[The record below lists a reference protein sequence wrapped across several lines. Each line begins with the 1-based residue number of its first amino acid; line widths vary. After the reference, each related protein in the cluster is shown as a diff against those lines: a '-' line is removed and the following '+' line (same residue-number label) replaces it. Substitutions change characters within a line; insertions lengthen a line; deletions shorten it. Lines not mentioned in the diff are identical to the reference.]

1 MKPKILLGSALAA
14 FSLCACNAKGSLD
27 QSQVELV
34 RVEGQQFE
42 VRVARVP
49 DMKDT
54 WRLMIV
60 RATIGLRVDPDEE
73 RMRAQNVAKPF
84 MARTC
89 KGAPYSQLIDK
100 LQDDVNYYTVFT
112 CGNPG

>member
-1 MKPKILLGSALAA
+1 MKPTILLRTVLAA
-14 FSLCACNAKGSLD
+14 LILGACAAKGSLEG
-27 QSQVELV
+27 SQVEMV
-34 RVEGQQFE
+34 RVEGLQYE
-42 VRVARVP
+42 VRIART

-60 RATIGLRVDPDEE
+60 RATVSFGVDPELE

-84 MARTC
+84 MERTC

-112 CGNPG
+112 CAAPG